1 MDDGV
6 GRFIKNF
13 FNRPVGIVA
22 SNWSTKK
29 KTTRITVPDDRERQE
44 ESAKEEFINSFED
57 DERMKLYVND
67 FERNMI
73 TRVLKLYDL
82 RARDV
87 MIPRTSVFAVDINDD
102 ITDILDEIIEERY
115 SRVPV
120 YDKDIDN
127 IIGVL
132 HVKDVFGQVRKGN
145 LELVNLRGFIRE
157 PYFVHEYKPI
167 DKLLIE

>member
-29 KTTRITVPDDRERQE
+29 KTTKITVPDDRERQE
-44 ESAKEEFINSFED
+44 ESAKEEFINSFEE

-82 RARDV
+82 RQG
-87 MIPRTSVFAVDINDD
+87 MS
-102 ITDILDEIIEERY
+102 
-115 SRVPV
+115 
-120 YDKDIDN
+120 
-127 IIGVL
+127 
-132 HVKDVFGQVRKGN
+132 
-145 LELVNLRGFIRE
+145 
-157 PYFVHEYKPI
+157 
-167 DKLLIE
+167 